1 MLFGSYLSF
10 PVLQEIGLF
19 HLGDQVNQFQK
30 GSLVMQNND
39 NPAFREIQTIIFGT
53 ITGSIGVVASLPA
66 EIYSQIA
73 DVEVNAKT
81 STVHSDLPCLLA
93 FNLNPFVA
101 Q

>member
-1 MLFGSYLSF
+1 MLFESYLSF

-73 DVEVNAKT
+73 DVEVSAKT
-81 STVHSDLPCLLA
+81 STLHSDLPCLQA
-93 FNLNPFVA
+93 FKLNPFVA